1 MTVIEREPETPE
13 RIQEKRERPPVWA
26 VVLNNPYGIQE
37 MCPAV
42 CVLKV
47 VFNHSTEQALKHL
60 REATNQGSSMILTG
74 PADAMQYKAGQ
85 AETYHLQHTCH
96 PCPDAISFSAERLD
110 PSTD

>member
-13 RIQEKRERPPVWA
+13 KVEEKKERPPVWA

-42 CVLKV
+42 CVLTRI
-47 VFNHSTEQALKHL
+47 FNKSQQEAIGHM
-60 REATNQGSSMILTG
+60 REATSLGSSVLMTG

-85 AETYHLQHTCH
+85 AEAYHLQRTCH
-96 PCPDAISFSAERLD
+96 PCPDVISFSAEPLD
-110 PSTD
+110 PSAD